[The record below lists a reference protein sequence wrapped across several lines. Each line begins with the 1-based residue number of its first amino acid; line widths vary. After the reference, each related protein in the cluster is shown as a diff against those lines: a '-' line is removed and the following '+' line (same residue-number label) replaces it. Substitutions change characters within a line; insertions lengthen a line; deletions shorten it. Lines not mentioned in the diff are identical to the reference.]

1 MTVRLSRIALIGAL
15 TGALTVTALPAAA
28 QLASGSPGY
37 QFLDAVKNDKGSD
50 VESILAKPGSR
61 IIDTQDPS
69 TGEGALHIV
78 VRRDD
83 SRYVSY
89 LLAKGANPNIKNR
102 QGDTPLLLAID
113 RGYGDLVP
121 ILLKAKANPNLAGDG
136 GQTPLI
142 KAVLRRDEQMV
153 RDLIEGGADP
163 DKRDYMAGKSARDYA
178 NGDTRSP
185 GMTKLFA
192 DLPAAPK
199 RGVSGPTLR

>member
-1 MTVRLSRIALIGAL
+1 MVVRIPLLALAGAM
-15 TGALTVTALPAAA
+15 AVVAFPASA

-78 VRRDD
+78 VKRDD
-83 SRYVSY
+83 SKYVTY
-89 LLAKGANPNIKNR
+89 LLYKGADPNLKDR
-102 QGDTPLLLAID
+102 QGNTPLLIAID

-121 ILLKAKANPNLAGDG
+121 ILLKGKANPNLAGDG

-142 KAVLRRDEQMV
+142 KAVLRRDEGMV
-153 RDLIEGGADP
+153 RDLIDGGADP
-163 DKRDYMAGKSARDYA
+163 DRRDYLAGKSARDYA
-178 NGDTRSP
+178 NGDARNRT
-185 GMTKLFA
+185 MIKLFA

-199 RGVSGPTLR
+199 RGVSGPVLR